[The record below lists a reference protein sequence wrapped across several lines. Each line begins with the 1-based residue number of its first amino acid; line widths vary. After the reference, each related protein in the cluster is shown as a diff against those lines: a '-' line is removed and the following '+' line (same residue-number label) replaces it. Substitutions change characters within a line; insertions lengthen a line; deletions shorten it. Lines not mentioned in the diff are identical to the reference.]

1 MMRRLAVSVV
11 GLLLAGACTA
21 APTPPPTPR
30 PTADVTPAP
39 DAPGWSS
46 RAAAPFEL
54 TEVAGAAFG
63 GEFWVAG
70 GLDAERR
77 ASDRVGVYDPGTDR
91 WREGPRLPHGVHHAS
106 LVGTPDALYL
116 LGGFV
121 FMPDQRPS
129 DGVWRLDPGAAE
141 WVAVASLPEPRGAG
155 ATAWDGVRVVYGGGV
170 GPAGVSDTIWALRDG
185 AWAFAGRLSRA
196 REHLAATSGGDGRAW
211 FLGGRAGGLQGNM
224 ATVDIA
230 ETTAARS
237 IGELPTARGGVAAF
251 WWPAGGACLVGGESP
266 GGTNP
271 QVECIDA
278 DGQVTELPG
287 VQVARHGLAA
297 AVIDDVAYVGLGGP
311 QPGLFVS
318 STLEALPLGP

>member
-1 MMRRLAVSVV
+1 MRSLAVSVV
-11 GLLLAGACTA
+11 GLLLASACTA

-39 DAPGWSS
+39 DAPGWSG

-77 ASDRVGVYDPGTDR
+77 ASDRVGVYDPGADK

-121 FMPDQRPS
+121 VMPDERPS
-129 DGVWRLDPGAAE
+129 DAVWRLEPGAAE
-141 WVAVASLPEPRGAG
+141 WVAVAGLPEPRGAG
-155 ATAWDGVRVVYGGGV
+155 AAAWDGVRVVYGGGV
-170 GPAGVSDTIWALRDG
+170 GPAGVSDRIWALEGNRWTDV
-185 AWAFAGRLSRA
+185 GRLSRA
-196 REHLAATSGGDGRAW
+196 REHLAATGSGDGRSW
-211 FLGGRAGGLQGNM
+211 FLGGRAGGLQTNM
-224 ATVDIA
+224 AIVDVLSNA
-230 ETTAARS
+230 SAGLLGEVPTT
-237 IGELPTARGGVAAF
+237 RGGVGAF
-251 WWPAGGACLVGGESP
+251 WWPRSGACLVGGESP

-278 DGQVTELPG
+278 DGTVTELPG
-287 VQVARHGLAA
+287 LQVARHGLAA
-297 AVIDDVAYVGLGGP
+297 AVIDGVAFVGLGGP